1 MIRILLVD
9 DQAIIREALKVLLE
23 QEQDFEIVG
32 TANNGQAAI
41 EQVDALRPDI
51 LLIDI
56 LMPGMDGVTA
66 TQIICQRF
74 PETKVIVLS
83 GHDDEEYLAN
93 ALRAG
98 AKGYLLKTTGGQ
110 DLASTIRAVQRGHGQ
125 LGPGLFEKMV
135 AIVSSPPR
143 ANARAAEQA
152 QTELPGLGMPEPEF
166 QLMLENFDL
175 ELLPDIIERVLEQGI
190 AADLLTRLGRYL
202 KEHPTNLAAL
212 YLSGTLLVK
221 AQARKKSAFQYLKFG
236 FKEGIRQKLPRE
248 GLMLFYREGVIIQPE
263 AAFTWLTQS
272 GSPWN
277 TEDGMA
283 LLLNEAAHLFGKGS
297 THYRALLTLRQI
309 KSMQM
314 LSRACT
320 SLGSKL
326 EGLQRGFE
334 RLDNALKL

>member
-32 TANNGQAAI
+32 TADSGQAAI
-41 EQVDALRPDI
+41 DQVELLKPDV

-98 AKGYLLKTTGGQ
+98 AMGYLLKTTAGE
-110 DLASTIRAVQRGHGQ
+110 DLSSTIRSVSRGHGQ

-135 AIVSSPPR
+135 ARVSSFQG
-143 ANARAAEQA
+143 ATSADTATA
-152 QTELPGLGMPEPEF
+152 ELPGLGMSEPEF
-166 QLMLENFDL
+166 LLILESFDL
-175 ELLPDIIERVLEQGI
+175 DILPEIVERVLSHGSAI
-190 AADLLTRLGRYL
+190 DLLNRLGPYL
-202 KEHPTNLAAL
+202 KNHPTSLAAL
-212 YLSGTLLVK
+212 YLSGTLLNK
-221 AQARKKSAFQYLKFG
+221 AQARKKSAFQYLQFG
-236 FKEGIRQKLPRE
+236 FKEGVRQKLSRD
-248 GLMLFYREGVIIQPE
+248 GLMLFYREGALIHAE
-263 AAFTWLTQS
+263 AAFSWLTQP

-277 TEDGMA
+277 TEEG
-283 LLLNEAAHLFGKGS
+283 FS
-297 THYRALLTLRQI
+297 ILLTESAQTFGTDSITYRSLLSLRQI
-309 KSMQM
+309 RAMNA
-314 LSRACT
+314 LSKVCN
-320 SLGSKL
+320 SLSSRL
-326 EGLQRGFE
+326 EALQQGFG
-334 RLDNALKL
+334 RLNNALKI

>member
-32 TANNGQAAI
+32 TATNGQDAI
-41 EQVDALRPDI
+41 DQVELLKPDV

-98 AKGYLLKTTGGQ
+98 AMGYLLKNTAGE
-110 DLASTIRAVQRGHGQ
+110 DLSSTIRSVYRGYGQ

-135 AIVSSPPR
+135 ARVSSSE
-143 ANARAAEQA
+143 ASSTSDTAQAEI
-152 QTELPGLGMPEPEF
+152 PGLGMSEPEF
-166 QLMLENFDL
+166 ALALENFDL
-175 ELLPDIIERVLEQGI
+175 DVLPDLIERAL
-190 AADLLTRLGRYL
+190 AAGSAVDLLNRLGPYL
-202 KEHPTNLAAL
+202 KDHPTNLAAL
-212 YLSGTLLVK
+212 YLSGTLLNK

-236 FKEGIRQKLPRE
+236 FKEGIRQKLSRE
-248 GLMLFYREGVIIQPE
+248 GLLLFYREGALIQPE
-263 AAFTWLTQS
+263 AAFSWLTQP

-277 TEDGMA
+277 TEEGFSN
-283 LLLNEAAHLFGKGS
+283 LLNESAQTFGTDS
-297 THYRALLTLRQI
+297 LTYRSLLSLRQI
-309 KSMQM
+309 RAMSA
-314 LSRACT
+314 LSKVCN
-320 SLGSKL
+320 SLSSRL
-326 EGLQRGFE
+326 EALQKGFE
-334 RLDNALKL
+334 RLDNALKI